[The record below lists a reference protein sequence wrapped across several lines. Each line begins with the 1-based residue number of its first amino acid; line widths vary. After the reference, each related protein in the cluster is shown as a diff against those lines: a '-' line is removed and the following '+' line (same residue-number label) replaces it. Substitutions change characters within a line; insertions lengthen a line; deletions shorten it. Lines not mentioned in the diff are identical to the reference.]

1 MQACVAVTD
10 IAVPALIIHLQEI
23 HEWNVFL
30 LIDSLAHLIN
40 HLWARLANDD
50 RCAFYDR
57 LAEKLCEAFVEP
69 RRHFIPKECVCK
81 LMEPFVLNH
90 MLHAL
95 LGKSFHPKC
104 QARPAWTHKEHSA
117 RTSAIDP
124 VLCAQRVEVILLLG
138 KDQNIRILGRAL
150 AKA

>member
-30 LIDSLAHLIN
+30 LIDSLANLIN

-50 RCAFYDR
+50 RCAFYYR
-57 LAEKLCEAFVEP
+57 LAKKLCEAFVEP

-90 MLHAL
+90 MLNAL
-95 LGKSFHPKC
+95 LGKSFHPKG
-104 QARPAWTHKEHSA
+104 QACPAWTDKEHSA
-117 RTSAIDP
+117 
-124 VLCAQRVEVILLLG
+124 
-138 KDQNIRILGRAL
+138 
-150 AKA
+150 